1 MQTRALL
8 SIAILSVF
16 LGACATTTDVTTGAT
31 AGMPYAD
38 PHIVGIAMAAN
49 QGEIEQGNA
58 AAARA
63 TNADVRSFAQ
73 MMVTD
78 HTTALSAV
86 RDTSS
91 RAGVAPMENDTTAA
105 LQRTSRETI
114 TNLNTWSG
122 ADFDRAYMQT
132 QIDLHQWLLNQL
144 DRHLIP
150 MTRNRDLRSL
160 LETQRAAVATHLE
173 QARQI
178 RGRL

>member
-1 MQTRALL
+1 MHSRAFI
-8 SIAILSVF
+8 SIAVLSVF
-16 LGACATTTDVTTGAT
+16 LGACATTTDPAVT
-31 AGMPYAD
+31 AGPYAD

-49 QGEIEQGNA
+49 QGEIDQGNA

-63 TNADVRSFAQ
+63 TNPDVRAFAQ

-78 HTTALSAV
+78 HTTALGAL

-91 RAGVAPMENDTTAA
+91 RAGLTAMDNDTTAA
-105 LQRTSRETI
+105 LQRGSRESI
-114 TNLNTWSG
+114 TNLNSWSG
-122 ADFDRAYMQT
+122 ADYDRAYMQS
-132 QIDLHQWLLNQL
+132 QVDLHQWLLNQL

-160 LETQRAAVATHLE
+160 LETQRTAVAAHLE
-173 QARQI
+173 RARQI